1 MTFPRT
7 TTAQTQRFFLVLAMP
22 LVLVSAGMLGYRLI
36 EGWSLFDSLYMT
48 VITLTTVGFREVHEL
63 SPAGQG
69 FTMLL
74 ALGGVF
80 TLFYAAMNLIGFV
93 VSGQVQEFLENRRV
107 ERSLSEL
114 KSHLIVCGYG
124 RMGRLVC
131 HEFSSQGMP
140 FVVVDKQADVFE
152 RFEIPHGVAVH
163 GDAASDEILECV
175 GVRRARALVSVVAS
189 DADNLY
195 ITMTPDC

>member
-1 MTFPRT
+1 MTFPP
-7 TTAQTQRFFLVLAMP
+7 TTAQTQRFFLALAMP

-80 TLFYAAMNLIGFV
+80 TLFYAATNLIGFV
-93 VSGQVQEFLENRRV
+93 VSGQVQEFVENRRV

-152 RFEIPHGVAVH
+152 Q
-163 GDAASDEILECV
+163 
-175 GVRRARALVSVVAS
+175 
-189 DADNLY
+189 
-195 ITMTPDC
+195 